1 MELWL
6 FFLIIPGCLD
16 YREGVLKDNMKTIFT
31 DCFTGAKGAGKTSL
45 IQSIQK
51 RQFSQNRSVLFLN
64 EKGSIPYSVS
74 NPDFLR
80 IYPIL
85 GGCICCSGQTE
96 LIHFMQESMAEDNP
110 KRFII
115 ELCGAG
121 RIKDLLPLLHLIP
134 DCGPGLFCHILN
146 MQHLPARMHI
156 MGSLLWNQIA
166 EAPIIIMNRC
176 NALLPE
182 QFMSCLQSIREHNKN
197 ALILPLNEKNLADT
211 RILSMNFY
219 QELCP
224 EYQNYF
230 TPIGQLK
237 YENLF
242 SFSENQ
248 LSSKYID
255 SDRSERRKIKIRI
268 RF

>member
-1 MELWL
+1 
-6 FFLIIPGCLD
+6 LD

-51 RQFSQNRSVLFLN
+51 RQFSKNRDVLFLN

-96 LIHFMQESMAEDNP
+96 LIHFMQESMAKDNP
-110 KRFII
+110 ERFII

-134 DCGPGLFCHILN
+134 TV
-146 MQHLPARMHI
+146 LPDYSVI
-156 MGSLLWNQIA
+156 
-166 EAPIIIMNRC
+166 
-176 NALLPE
+176 
-182 QFMSCLQSIREHNKN
+182 F
-197 ALILPLNEKNLADT
+197 
-211 RILSMNFY
+211 
-219 QELCP
+219 
-224 EYQNYF
+224 
-230 TPIGQLK
+230 
-237 YENLF
+237 
-242 SFSENQ
+242 
-248 LSSKYID
+248 
-255 SDRSERRKIKIRI
+255 
-268 RF
+268 